1 MSSQH
6 NALYQSQATL
16 HSEHVAKY
24 LVTLCRHFARK
35 VPATWDETQGQIE
48 FPAGVTTLAV
58 CEKNQTL
65 TFVCQ
70 GESEQK
76 VAAQQAVINSHIDM
90 FSRRESITLDWQAIS
105 IA

>member
-1 MSSQH
+1 MSSQL
-6 NALYQSQATL
+6 NALYQSQAIL

-35 VPATWDETQGQIE
+35 VPATWDEEQGRIE
-48 FPAGVTTLAV
+48 FPAGVTTLTV
-58 CEKNQTL
+58 CEQDQTL

-90 FSRRESITLDWQAIS
+90 FSRRESIALDWQMIS

>member
-1 MSSQH
+1 MSSQFQ
-6 NALYQSQATL
+6 AFYQSQATL

-35 VPATWDETQGQIE
+35 VPATWDETQGKIE
-48 FPAGVTTLAV
+48 FPAGVTTLTV

-70 GESEQK
+70 GDCEQN
-76 VAAQQAVINSHIDM
+76 VAAQRVVIDSHIDM
-90 FSRRESITLDWQAIS
+90 FSRRESITLEWQTTPLA
-105 IA
+105 